1 MSRIT
6 IRLFGHFSLRR
17 EEEVIAGFQARKLQE
32 FFCYLLLHRHHPLA
46 REALASLFWPETT
59 TAQSKKRLRQMLWH
73 LQSALGSQQEPP
85 AERLLLVEPEWVQL
99 NTAADL
105 WLDIAVFEQTF
116 ERVQPRAGHELDAQ
130 QMQAVQQAIH
140 LYQGPLLEDC
150 YQEWCLNER
159 ERLQHMYLAMLEQ
172 LMHACEGRHDYESA
186 LLYGMQILRCDQA
199 HERIHRRLMRL
210 YYLKGDRT
218 AAIRQY
224 EQCATFLDEALGVK
238 PSKRTIALYKQILS
252 DQLIEPG
259 SLTPPFTPQ
268 KVQPVLASS
277 PAPLVETLECL
288 RCLEQSLTDCQ
299 RQVQQSIQRVEH
311 ALCETHPLPLPPT
324 DEGKERRF
332 GDAQETVRD
341 ASNPEERP
349 GEDAAGDIFLL

>member
-17 EEEVIAGFQARKLQE
+17 EDQVIAGFQARKLQE

-46 REALASLFWPETT
+46 RETLASLFWPETT

-85 AERLLLVEPEWVQL
+85 AERLLLVEPDWIQL
-99 NTAADL
+99 NAAADL
-105 WLDIAVFEQTF
+105 WLDVAVFEQTF
-116 ERVQPRAGHELDAQ
+116 ERVQARVGHELDAQ
-130 QMQAVQQAIH
+130 QMQAMQQAVH

-150 YQEWCLNER
+150 YQEWCLGER

-172 LMHACEGRHDYESA
+172 LMHTCEGRRDYESA

-210 YYLKGDRT
+210 YYLKGDRA

-224 EQCATFLDEALGVK
+224 EQCATFLDEVLGVK
-238 PSKRTIALYKQILS
+238 PSKRTVALYKQILA
-252 DQLIEPG
+252 DQLVEPT
-259 SLTPPFTPQ
+259 SLTPPFTPGG
-268 KVQPVLASS
+268 VQPVRASS
-277 PAPLVETLECL
+277 PSPLIEALACL
-288 RCLEQSLTDCQ
+288 KRLEQSLADCQ
-299 RQVQQSIQRVEH
+299 RQVQQSMQRIEH
-311 ALCETHPLPLPPT
+311 VWDNAHPLPP
-324 DEGKERRF
+324 
-332 GDAQETVRD
+332 A
-341 ASNPEERP
+341 
-349 GEDAAGDIFLL
+349 DI